1 MSVACKPKQKKN
13 QQTNKKKNKSKKS
26 KKKQKKKTTT
36 HNWKCLIR
44 TINNSFG
51 DNP

>member
-1 MSVACKPKQKKN
+1 MSVACKPKQKKK
-13 QQTNKKKNKSKKS
+13 QTNKKKKQKQ
-26 KKKQKKKTTT
+26 KKQKKTKKKTTT

>member
-1 MSVACKPKQKKN
+1 MSVACKPKQKKK
-13 QQTNKKKNKSKKS
+13 QTNKKKNKSKKS

-36 HNWKCLIR
+36 QNWKCLIR

>member
-1 MSVACKPKQKKN
+1 MSVACKPKPKKN
-13 QQTNKKKNKSKKS
+13 KQTNKNKQKKKS
-26 KKKQKKKTTT
+26 NKKTTT
-36 HNWKCLIR
+36 HNWKFLIR

>member
-1 MSVACKPKQKKN
+1 MSVACKPKQKKK
-13 QQTNKKKNKSKKS
+13 QTNKKKNKSKKS

>member
-13 QQTNKKKNKSKKS
+13 KQTK
-26 KKKQKKKTTT
+26 KKKQKQKKQKKTKKKTTT
-36 HNWKCLIR
+36 HNWKFLIR

>member
-1 MSVACKPKQKKN
+1 MSVACKPKQKKK
-13 QQTNKKKNKSKKS
+13 QTNKKKKQKQ
-26 KKKQKKKTTT
+26 KKQKKTTT
-36 HNWKCLIR
+36 HNWKFLIR

>member
-13 QQTNKKKNKSKKS
+13 KQTKK
-26 KKKQKKKTTT
+26 KKKQKKQKKPKKTTTT
-36 HNWKCLIR
+36 HNWKFLIR

>member
-13 QQTNKKKNKSKKS
+13 KQTNKKKKQKQ
-26 KKKQKKKTTT
+26 KKQKKTTT
-36 HNWKCLIR
+36 HNWKFLIR

>member
-1 MSVACKPKQKKN
+1 MSVACKPKQKKKK
-13 QQTNKKKNKSKKS
+13 TNKKKKNKSKKS
-26 KKKQKKKTTT
+26 KKKTKKKTTT
-36 HNWKCLIR
+36 HNWKFLIR

>member
-1 MSVACKPKQKKN
+1 MSVACKPKQKK
-13 QQTNKKKNKSKKS
+13 TNKQTKKNKSKKS

-36 HNWKCLIR
+36 HNWKFLIR
-44 TINNSFG
+44 TINNCFG